1 MLYNFHQS
9 QAELTAF
16 LKHVF
21 KNVFNFMCVLY
32 IYIVYISMC
41 TACVCQQWSENGI
54 GSTGNRAMNDCESPD
69 TWGELNLGHLYEQVL
84 LITEQ
89 SLHSQ

>member
-1 MLYNFHQS
+1 
-9 QAELTAF
+9 
-16 LKHVF
+16 
-21 KNVFNFMCVLY
+21 
-32 IYIVYISMC
+32 MC

-54 GSTGNRAMNDCESPD
+54 GSTGSGAMNDCESPD
-69 TWGELNLGHLYEQVL
+69 TWGELNPGRLYEQVL